1 MDFIL
6 SVLLMFSYYHHHL
19 FLIMGIDGYVNHSYS
34 DLMKKQL
41 LSFFPML
48 AEDTDEV
55 GASSCRPEHR
65 VSHYFQIMCLEP
77 QWRGAGKLLPGR
89 VVGKAGNVALRGE
102 KSACCKAGLRYL
114 YWGNCLCLTAVFM
127 ETELERHLYIKKH
140 LY

>member
-6 SVLLMFSYYHHHL
+6 PVLLMFSYYHLHL

-65 VSHYFQIMCLEP
+65 VSH
-77 QWRGAGKLLPGR
+77 
-89 VVGKAGNVALRGE
+89 
-102 KSACCKAGLRYL
+102 
-114 YWGNCLCLTAVFM
+114 
-127 ETELERHLYIKKH
+127 
-140 LY
+140 